1 LRGRG
6 WLIIDR
12 RCTSRFGLMASTP
25 IPFPISS
32 VPLEIRAAFIYCH
45 LPGAPPLELVPVG
58 SVATLRVPI
67 LGHVRSGLLG
77 GTFDPPHIAHL
88 LAGEVAFRQLGLDRV
103 VYLPAGSPW
112 QKADRRV
119 SSAEDR
125 WQMTQ
130 IATSGVSYFV
140 PDDREVHRDG
150 WTYTIDT
157 LATFAPSEEI
167 VLILGADA
175 ARGLPSWERADDV
188 LERVRVAVLPRPGTE
203 RTEVESAIG
212 AATWLDMPALPVS
225 GTLIRQR
232 FTAGTGVRFLV
243 PEGVY
248 DYMVE
253 KNLYPEG

>member
-1 LRGRG
+1 
-6 WLIIDR
+6 
-12 RCTSRFGLMASTP
+12 MVSTP
-25 IPFPISS
+25 IPSRISFAQ
-32 VPLEIRAAFIYCH
+32 PENRAASIYCR
-45 LPGAPPLELVPVG
+45 LRAAPSPEPAGRIG
-58 SVATLRVPI
+58 SVATFLVPI
-67 LGHVRSGLLG
+67 LGGVRSGLLG

-103 VYLPAGSPW
+103 IFLPAGSPW

-119 SSAEDR
+119 SAAEDR
-125 WQMTQ
+125 WRMTQ

-157 LATFAPSEEI
+157 LATFDPSEEI

-175 ARGLPSWERADDV
+175 ARGLPSWEKADQV

-203 RTEVESAIG
+203 RAEVESAIG
-212 AATWLDMPALPVS
+212 APTWLDMPALPVS
-225 GTLIRQR
+225 GTMIRQR
-232 FTAGTGVRFLV
+232 FTAGTGVRFLI
-243 PEGVY
+243 PDGVY

-253 KNLYPEG
+253 KNLYQANAQG

>member
-1 LRGRG
+1 
-6 WLIIDR
+6 
-12 RCTSRFGLMASTP
+12 MASTP
-25 IPFPISS
+25 IPSRISFAL
-32 VPLEIRAAFIYCH
+32 LEIRAVSISCR
-45 LPGAPPLELVPVG
+45 LPAALPSEPAGPIG
-58 SVATLRVPI
+58 SVATFAVPI
-67 LGHVRSGLLG
+67 LGGVRSGLLG

-88 LAGEVAFRQLGLDRV
+88 LAGEVAYRQLGLDRV
-103 VYLPAGSPW
+103 IYLPAGSPW

-119 SSAEDR
+119 SSAGDR
-125 WQMTQ
+125 WRMTQ

-157 LATFAPSEEI
+157 LATFEPSEEI

-175 ARGLPSWERADDV
+175 ARGLPSWEKADQV

-203 RTEVESAIG
+203 PTEVESAIG

-225 GTLIRQR
+225 GTMIRQR
-232 FTAGTGVRFLV
+232 FAAGTGVRFLV
-243 PEGVY
+243 TDGVY

-253 KNLYPEG
+253 KNLYQENAPG